1 MTGARLLVR
10 QLRYERLAF
19 TRNPAAAF
27 FTFFFPLIFLVIFN
41 LIFGN
46 EPIDVEGGTTNTS
59 TFYIPAIAAFSVINA
74 CYTGLA
80 VSISFARDQGQLKRI
95 AGTPL
100 PKAAYLGAKIVFMT
114 ATGIVLV
121 VIVTAF
127 GLVFYGVDV
136 PSGTLP
142 AFVLS
147 LIVGAAAFA
156 ALGLAT
162 TAFIPNSEAA
172 PAVVNAIILPLL
184 FISDVF
190 IPLRENAPI
199 WLGLAGDVFPV
210 KHLSIALQTA
220 FNPFEQGSG
229 LELGNLAVIAAWGLA
244 GAIVAV
250 RRFRWEPSR

>member
-1 MTGARLLVR
+1 MTGARLLIR

-19 TRNPAAAF
+19 MRNPAAAF

-46 EPIDVEGGTTNTS
+46 EPIQLEGGETNTS

-80 VSISFARDQGQLKRI
+80 MSISFARDQGQLQRV
-95 AGTPL
+95 AGTPM
-100 PKAAYLGAKIVFMT
+100 PKGSYLGAKILFMT
-114 ATGIVLV
+114 VIAMLLVIV
-121 VIVTAF
+121 VTAF
-127 GLVFYGVDV
+127 GLVFYSVDV
-136 PSGTLP
+136 PSSTLP
-142 AFVLS
+142 AFLLS
-147 LIVGAAAFA
+147 LVVGAAAFA

-172 PAVVNAIILPLL
+172 PAIVNAIILPLL

-190 IPLRENAPI
+190 IPLRDNAPI
-199 WLGLAGDVFPV
+199 WLGLVGDIFPV
-210 KHLSIALQTA
+210 KHLSIALQAA
-220 FNPFEQGSG
+220 FDPFEQGSG
-229 LELGNLAVIAAWGLA
+229 LRLGNLAVIAAWGVV